1 MKKFLFAI
9 LAGCSLLAAQ
19 ANVDALSI
27 LQNTR
32 IKAQQTVSLSNLS
45 NIFLTAAR
53 YLGDNRKYP
62 TLSELNLPVRTLAN
76 PYHGLGA
83 EQQIPDKIT
92 DANSGYAYFGAALN
106 GTGAVAA
113 PTTTPL
119 AFEKPSIR
127 PDGKVAVLFVSGK
140 VQVVDLKAENCAG
153 VIEALKKEVKNPNA
167 AIWDKLAAAAKA
179 IDEAK

>member
-19 ANVDALSI
+19 ANADALSI

-76 PYHGLGA
+76 PYR
-83 EQQIPDKIT
+83 IKSPMRT
-92 DANSGYAYFGAALN
+92 AA
-106 GTGAVAA
+106 TPISA
-113 PTTTPL
+113 P
-119 AFEKPSIR
+119 R
-127 PDGKVAVLFVSGK
+127 
-140 VQVVDLKAENCAG
+140 
-153 VIEALKKEVKNPNA
+153 
-167 AIWDKLAAAAKA
+167 
-179 IDEAK
+179 

>member
-19 ANVDALSI
+19 ANADALSI

-62 TLSELNLPVRTLAN
+62 TLSELNLPVRTL
-76 PYHGLGA
+76 
-83 EQQIPDKIT
+83 
-92 DANSGYAYFGAALN
+92 
-106 GTGAVAA
+106 
-113 PTTTPL
+113 
-119 AFEKPSIR
+119 
-127 PDGKVAVLFVSGK
+127 
-140 VQVVDLKAENCAG
+140 
-153 VIEALKKEVKNPNA
+153 NPNA

>member
-19 ANVDALSI
+19 ANADALSI

-106 GTGAVAA
+106 GTRRRR
-113 PTTTPL
+113 
-119 AFEKPSIR
+119 R
-127 PDGKVAVLFVSGK
+127 PDHDSARIRKT
-140 VQVVDLKAENCAG
+140 VDPAG
-153 VIEALKKEVKNPNA
+153 RKGGRTLRQRQGPGRRPEGR
-167 AIWDKLAAAAKA
+167 KLRRRHRGPEERGQESERG
-179 IDEAK
+179 DLGQTRRRRQSD